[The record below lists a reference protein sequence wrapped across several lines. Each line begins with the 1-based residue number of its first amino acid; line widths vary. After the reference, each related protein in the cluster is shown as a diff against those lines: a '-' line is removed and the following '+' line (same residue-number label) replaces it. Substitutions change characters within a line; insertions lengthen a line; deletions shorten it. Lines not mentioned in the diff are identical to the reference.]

1 MDEQQREEVRKRWA
15 AQAEP
20 SSSGPQPETSEIT
33 SDDAENKSSTEQ
45 ELQFKEYQ
53 ARMRERFQQ
62 QGHSEPGSVA
72 HYSHAA
78 NTTTTTDQTL
88 NASTAMESSQ
98 VPASAPEP
106 ESTASGS
113 SATTESQRNP
123 PATVVS
129 GVDRQSQQ
137 PTTRPTGMNRPMVP
151 DTVRQALTPSQLELL
166 YEAMGEQQGGFH
178 GFPGPSNFDSM
189 PPPRFPNAE
198 SHMPRDFPP
207 AFMGGQ
213 GPPRN
218 RNPFGNV
225 DDDGEGMPSNW
236 DPRNARRSDD
246 EDRIHRQQVEELRRR
261 QRQQNQPST
270 QGDAAETQETI
281 SGPAMV
287 QDEITGQ
294 MRPSNAQGPVQRLTD
309 DFSPGPGF
317 QPFPMRSDMPMTLR
331 EEALREQSFEY
342 GGGGLGRMPPHVQS
356 MLGGALGS
364 EEPSYE
370 ELSALQERIG
380 NVSRGVT
387 ETTIEQNSFTFEYAP
402 PSPTSEAGANLQR
415 DPTLA
420 RCPVCLC
427 ELEKGDA
434 CRRLPCL
441 HMFHKDCVDDWL
453 KRDRHCPVCK
463 TDIVTGAQETR
474 REAGDQQC
482 SAAAMPG
489 EPDYSPPGW
498 GSDDEFEGIGIPG
511 FGPRPGRSQPGVGF
525 SNPAAASSAMS
536 AGRPAFPPWMNQ
548 PRSDVLAAAAES
560 RFNAPSESAGM
571 VRDDVT
577 GQMRPAAAQ
586 GPVERLAGPVEGDL
600 WAGMSNRAG
609 GWEAMYGGAS
619 SYFDMLH
626 STGPLGSLRRRG
638 GGAPP
643 GLDPATELLS
653 RTSLYPDSGHPS
665 YPPQGGPVSA
675 EALLQQARSQHAMAQ
690 QAMRDGSFPAAT
702 QPSGAPREWSH
713 LYQGR

>member
-1 MDEQQREEVRKRWA
+1 
-15 AQAEP
+15 
-20 SSSGPQPETSEIT
+20 
-33 SDDAENKSSTEQ
+33 
-45 ELQFKEYQ
+45 
-53 ARMRERFQQ
+53 
-62 QGHSEPGSVA
+62 
-72 HYSHAA
+72 
-78 NTTTTTDQTL
+78 
-88 NASTAMESSQ
+88 MESSQ

-198 SHMPRDFPP
+198 SHMCCSLGTFRLPLWGDKTTMVRVCQATGTPAMQEGQSCRD
-207 AFMGGQ
+207 
-213 GPPRN
+213 R
-218 RNPFGNV
+218 RIS
-225 DDDGEGMPSNW
+225 EGFLF
-236 DPRNARRSDD
+236 RSDD

-342 GGGGLGRMPPHVQS
+342 GGGGLGRMPPHVQVQRACECQRS
-356 MLGGALGS
+356 ERIEEHARRRVGIRGAILRRAIRYAFPLHRLSLTTYMLL
-364 EEPSYE
+364 
-370 ELSALQERIG
+370 ALQERIG

-415 DPTLA
+415 DPTLVSDLPTAVTVHDCFFHA
-420 RCPVCLC
+420 RLAAQCASVSLRKAMPAA
-427 ELEKGDA
+427 D
-434 CRRLPCL
+434 CRVSTC
-441 HMFHKDCVDDWL
+441 FT
-453 KRDRHCPVCK
+453 RHCPVCK

-482 SAAAMPG
+482 SAAAMPVMWRAG

-511 FGPRPGRSQPGVGF
+511 FGPRPGRSQP
-525 SNPAAASSAMS
+525 
-536 AGRPAFPPWMNQ
+536 
-548 PRSDVLAAAAES
+548 DVLAAAAES

-586 GPVERLAGPVEGDL
+586 A
-600 WAGMSNRAG
+600 
-609 GWEAMYGGAS
+609 
-619 SYFDMLH
+619 
-626 STGPLGSLRRRG
+626 
-638 GGAPP
+638 
-643 GLDPATELLS
+643 
-653 RTSLYPDSGHPS
+653 
-665 YPPQGGPVSA
+665 
-675 EALLQQARSQHAMAQ
+675 
-690 QAMRDGSFPAAT
+690 
-702 QPSGAPREWSH
+702 WSCF
-713 LYQGR
+713 LFI